1 MTRFILSHAEARR
14 RAIASVSEAPTGYQ
28 VEIKE
33 PKRSL
38 DQGALFHAICADIAK
53 SGFEWAGKTRDA
65 ATWKTLLVSAH
76 AVATKEPGQNVM
88 GLEGELVFLRESTA
102 HMSKAR
108 ASSLIE
114 YTLSWCAAN
123 GIQVNDKRYY
133 GWE

>member
-1 MTRFILSHAEARR
+1 MKFVLSHNEARR
-14 RAIASVSEAPTGYQ
+14 RALQAVSEAPEGYS
-28 VEIKE
+28 VTISEA
-33 PKRSL
+33 KRSL

-53 SGFEWAGKTRDA
+53 SGFEWAGKARDA

-76 AVATKEPGQNVM
+76 AVATKEPGLNVM

-114 YTLSWCAAN
+114 YSLAFAASN
-123 GIQVNDKRYY
+123 GITVNDRSYY
-133 GWE
+133 GYA